1 MKQKKRKKKVIG
13 IIAIVVVVMAAV
25 VVIRAIAGASGEAGN
40 AGIPVQRYEKQD
52 LSQKINVTGVVES
65 QKVLAVSTDLTCK
78 VSQLNVS
85 LGDYVNEGDVLC
97 VFDDTQIREKI
108 GELEAQASEAE
119 KLAAK
124 QNEIAKRAL
133 TQAQDSRTS
142 QVNSAQDGVNKLQND
157 YNDAVNQYNALKDN
171 GSEEEAA
178 AYTAMKN
185 LESALSEAKNNLD
198 MVKRT
203 ADEAVLSAQDTLDIN
218 AIAENNNNDVTKAL
232 SELYRQLDEVNV
244 KAGQSGIITMLNIS
258 EGSIANGILMQIEDN
273 KNLKI
278 KVNIKEKDILK
289 LSKGMKV
296 TITSDAL
303 KDKEYA
309 GEIIRVINFSA
320 SGNSELGLNAGST
333 GGYSADISVSDD
345 SELLLGMSAKVSIVT
360 NENGEE
366 LSVAYDS
373 IVEDE
378 TEAYVY
384 KAVLKEG
391 NKYTVEKVVVTVG
404 KQNDYY
410 TQVTSDRLKEGDLII
425 SYPEMVSDGEEVV
438 ILEKQ
443 QRNDT
448 VTRK

>member
-278 KVNIKEKDILK
+278 KVNIKEKDI
-289 LSKGMKV
+289 
-296 TITSDAL
+296 
-303 KDKEYA
+303 
-309 GEIIRVINFSA
+309 
-320 SGNSELGLNAGST
+320 
-333 GGYSADISVSDD
+333 
-345 SELLLGMSAKVSIVT
+345 
-360 NENGEE
+360 
-366 LSVAYDS
+366 
-373 IVEDE
+373 
-378 TEAYVY
+378 
-384 KAVLKEG
+384 
-391 NKYTVEKVVVTVG
+391 
-404 KQNDYY
+404 
-410 TQVTSDRLKEGDLII
+410 
-425 SYPEMVSDGEEVV
+425 
-438 ILEKQ
+438 
-443 QRNDT
+443 
-448 VTRK
+448 